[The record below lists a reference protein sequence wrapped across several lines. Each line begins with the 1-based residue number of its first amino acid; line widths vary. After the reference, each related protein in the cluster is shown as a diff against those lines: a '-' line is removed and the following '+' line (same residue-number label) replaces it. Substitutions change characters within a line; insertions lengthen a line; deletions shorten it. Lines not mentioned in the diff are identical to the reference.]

1 MDSTDFLEELR
12 GKLSE
17 DSTIEERQRKFDVK
31 NRVGNP
37 GFTIQLEGECHK
49 IYEDEYDVS
58 YTLVKGSLPIPDQIL
73 SVLNKSDK
81 PLSQTQVKSAVKGR
95 GETIKKLL
103 ETFEQEGKV
112 AVEKGGNGKANLYSI
127 I

>member
-1 MDSTDFLEELR
+1 MAKKLFQTLEEYLKMSK
-12 GKLSE
+12 GKP
-17 DSTIEERQRKFDVK
+17 QRK
-31 NRVGNP
+31 
-37 GFTIQLEGECHK
+37 
-49 IYEDEYDVS
+49 
-58 YTLVKGSLPIPDQIL
+58 
-73 SVLNKSDK
+73 
-81 PLSQTQVKSAVKGR
+81 TQVKSAVKGR

>member
-1 MDSTDFLEELR
+1 MAKKLFQTLEEYL
-12 GKLSE
+12 KMSE
-17 DSTIEERQRKFDVK
+17 
-31 NRVGNP
+31 G
-37 GFTIQLEGECHK
+37 
-49 IYEDEYDVS
+49 
-58 YTLVKGSLPIPDQIL
+58 
-73 SVLNKSDK
+73 K